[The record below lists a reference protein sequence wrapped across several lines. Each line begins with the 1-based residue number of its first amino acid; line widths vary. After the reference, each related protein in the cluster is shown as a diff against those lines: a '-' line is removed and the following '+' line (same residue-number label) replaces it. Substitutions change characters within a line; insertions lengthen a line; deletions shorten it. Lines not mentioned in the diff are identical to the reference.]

1 MYGHA
6 VPSFLKVTSDE
17 KNWLTLHLKMLVSW
31 LLLKMR
37 VACLL
42 GWYNDF
48 STFLVTEV
56 KQACSQWSKKV
67 LLCILIPDPLFIKHH
82 WNVCT
87 IFFFHYCPSAPLLS
101 EVQFMGNPI
110 TDGCP
115 VNCKWRCTLTYPFP
129 WHDCWL
135 RIPIV
140 ALILSLL
147 ASAPSAV
154 SAPVDCSLSD
164 TPSTCTCIVMP
175 FVSGKHLVPGTSAVN
190 QHEFVIHLLQSSM
203 VVQRWAEGGCSVDN
217 SNSGFKAPFNMR
229 WSAACTLSPGGQD
242 KEHLCKVRL
251 PFFKDRGLSG
261 Y

>member
-1 MYGHA
+1 M
-6 VPSFLKVTSDE
+6 
-17 KNWLTLHLKMLVSW
+17 
-31 LLLKMR
+31 
-37 VACLL
+37 C
-42 GWYNDF
+42 
-48 STFLVTEV
+48 
-56 KQACSQWSKKV
+56 V
-67 LLCILIPDPLFIKHH
+67 LF
-82 WNVCT
+82 
-87 IFFFHYCPSAPLLS
+87 FFFHYCPSAPLLS

-135 RIPIV
+135 CIPIV

-175 FVSGKHLVPGTSAVN
+175 FVSGKHLVPGTSAFN

-203 VVQRWAEGGCSVDN
+203 VVQRWAEGGGALLTNLTLDSKHLLIWDGVQHALCLLEDRIRNICV
-217 SNSGFKAPFNMR
+217 R
-229 WSAACTLSPGGQD
+229 WDFLFLKTEGCQATRNLEGKVYHGSP
-242 KEHLCKVRL
+242 LLMTVFL
-251 PFFKDRGLSG
+251 
-261 Y
+261 

>member
-56 KQACSQWSKKV
+56 KQACSQWGKKV

-87 IFFFHYCPSAPLLS
+87 IFFFPLLS
-101 EVQFMGNPI
+101 FSSSPVRSPIYGQSYYWWLSSELQMEVHA
-110 TDGCP
+110 D
-115 VNCKWRCTLTYPFP
+115 
-129 WHDCWL
+129 
-135 RIPIV
+135 IPLPL
-140 ALILSLL
+140 AWLL
-147 ASAPSAV
+147 AVHSYCGAH
-154 SAPVDCSLSD
+154 
-164 TPSTCTCIVMP
+164 TESTCFRP
-175 FVSGKHLVPGTSAVN
+175 
-190 QHEFVIHLLQSSM
+190 
-203 VVQRWAEGGCSVDN
+203 
-217 SNSGFKAPFNMR
+217 
-229 WSAACTLSPGGQD
+229 
-242 KEHLCKVRL
+242 LCCEC
-251 PFFKDRGLSG
+251 PCGL
-261 Y
+261 